1 VKNWGI
7 RTRVLLLALLPAF
20 AIAITLAG
28 YLGYRTSKDFERDL
42 RDYGIGLS
50 RQLAAVAEFSTYSHD
65 RDALRNIAVTALG
78 EPNVVAAA
86 FFDGEGL
93 AIASG
98 GQAPARLEPIPLAT
112 RPLLLE
118 DNERH
123 IVFAAPIFA
132 PRYDVDDPLVSEMAG
147 INGPAQQQGTIG
159 WVTLEISR
167 ETSGQRK
174 REALF
179 FALLSSLL
187 VFALGGGLAVIL
199 GRQVTQPIVRL
210 QKAVAR
216 FQNGELEARVPADSG
231 GDLQRLEEGMNAMAE
246 ALSEGRSQ
254 LQASIRDATRELQ
267 EKKDEAERASVAK
280 SRFLAAAS
288 HDLRQPLH
296 ALSLFSADLQ
306 RAAELQDEQ
315 RLRQLSGRVAES
327 VEAMS
332 SLLDALLDISRLDI
346 GGVTVEPVNVDLG
359 ELLARVHASF
369 ARSAADAGLRLRFR
383 PTQARLRCDPLL
395 LERLLANLVAN
406 ALRYTPQGSVLVA
419 ARRRGREMRIEVRDS
434 GIGIAPEH
442 QQAVFEEFFQVG
454 NSARVH
460 GEGLGLGLS
469 IVQRLARL
477 LGTRVELRSQL
488 GRGSVFS
495 LHLPLAVD
503 TDQGEKDE
511 KGALQAAPAPAP
523 ALRLQLLRPES
534 SELQALVA
542 LTSSWGFAC
551 DWVDAEE
558 TPATGAAGGRRVIV
572 ALAANLPATLPP
584 ALAGEAALPLIVLG
598 EEGVAGGA
606 AAERV
611 LPATAHR
618 LSLPLRPAK
627 LRALL
632 SRLASSASEA
642 SRLPRPTVAGECRND

>member
-1 VKNWGI
+1 MKNWGI

-28 YLGYRTSKDFERDL
+28 YLGYRTSKEFERDL

-167 ETSGQRK
+167 ETTGQRK

-187 VFALGGGLAVIL
+187 VFTLGGGLAVIL

-254 LQASIRDATRELQ
+254 LQASIREATRELQ

-296 ALSLFSADLQ
+296 ALSLFSVDLQ
-306 RAAELQDEQ
+306 RAADLQDEQ

-332 SLLDALLDISRLDI
+332 GLLDALLDISRLDI
-346 GGVTVEPVNVDLG
+346 GGVTVEPVNVELG
-359 ELLARVHASF
+359 ELLARVQASF

-477 LGTRVELRSQL
+477 LGTKVELRSQL

-495 LHLPLAVD
+495 LHLPLAAD
-503 TDQGEKDE
+503 ADQGD
-511 KGALQAAPAPAP
+511 KGALRDSPAPAPAPAP

-551 DWVDAEE
+551 DWVDADD
-558 TPATGAAGGRRVIV
+558 TLATGVAGGRRVIV
-572 ALAANLPATLPP
+572 ALAANLPETLAP
-584 ALAGEAALPLIVLG
+584 ALAGEAALPLIILG
-598 EEGVAGGA
+598 GEGIAR
-606 AAERV
+606 E

-632 SRLASSASEA
+632 GRLATSASE
-642 SRLPRPTVAGECRND
+642 SNRLPRPTVAGECRND